1 MATLQRLVHEARAS
15 LGVAEVEELLARAVE
30 RRHEPTAWHLDLH
43 ATRHVQPLAGPR
55 LAAIIR
61 ELSRCRLKV
70 TLPARRERYRVLY
83 RSGLIAAV
91 AAHAH
96 EIVGED
102 DPTLDALRANPFIEI
117 RSPNL
122 LLFNRVDEAALV
134 PDKERFA
141 ARLWGALKKSLP
153 EFEIRLEAKT
163 RAAVSEAGYEAVA
176 NVVDHGY
183 TRPFEGSDPRAAFV
197 LISWQEEISVNSDDP
212 LGLAAYVE
220 QARERLR
227 ADGLRWVMVTI
238 VDDGNGIP
246 ARHSLDSEIYSAPLA
261 EEEATLASALSPQGS
276 VKLRARDAQ
285 LRGDPGWGLSLLA
298 DALKDASAYGCLRTG
313 RQLIE
318 ADPFAA
324 ADRWIMRPQVLAPVR
339 GTALQLVI
347 PAEHPQLELGQ

>member
-1 MATLQRLVHEARAS
+1 MTTLQRLVHETRAS
-15 LGVAEVEELLARAVE
+15 LGVAEVEELLARTVE
-30 RRHEPTAWHLDLH
+30 QRHEPTAWHLDLH

-55 LAAIIR
+55 LAAVIR
-61 ELSRCRLKV
+61 ELSRYRLKV

-83 RSGLIAAV
+83 RSGLIAAL

-96 EIVGED
+96 EVVGEG
-102 DPTLDALRANPFIEI
+102 DPTLDALRTDPFTEI
-117 RSPNL
+117 QSPNL

-134 PDKERFA
+134 PEKDRFA
-141 ARLWGALKKSLP
+141 ARLWAGLKKSLP
-153 EFEIRLEAKT
+153 EFETRLDSKT

-176 NVVDHGY
+176 NIVDHGY
-183 TRPFEGSDPRAAFV
+183 TRPFEGSDARAAFV
-197 LISWQEEISVNSDDP
+197 LVSWQEEITVKPDDP
-212 LGLAAYVE
+212 LGLAAYLE
-220 QARERLR
+220 QARGRLR
-227 ADGLRWVMVTI
+227 PDGLRWVMVTI

-246 ARHSLDSEIYSAPLA
+246 ARHSLDSGIYSAPLA
-261 EEEATLASALSPQGS
+261 EEEASVASALRPQES

-285 LRGDPGWGLSLLA
+285 LRGDPGWGLPLLA

-318 ADPFAA
+318 ADPFAV
-324 ADRWIMRPQVLAPVR
+324 ADRWVFRPQVLAPMR